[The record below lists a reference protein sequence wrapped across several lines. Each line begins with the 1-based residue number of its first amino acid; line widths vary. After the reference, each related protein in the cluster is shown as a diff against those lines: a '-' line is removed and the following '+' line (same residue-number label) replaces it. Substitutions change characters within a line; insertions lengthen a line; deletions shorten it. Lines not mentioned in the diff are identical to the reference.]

1 MEQAYL
7 GQGTSVDKGE
17 NARLSSYVG
26 AIAIADLV
34 KTTLGP
40 KGLDKMLQ
48 KVDPANSHGAALT
61 VTNDG
66 ATILRSI
73 HIDNAAAK
81 VLVDIAKVQDEQVGD
96 GTTSVAVLSGELLRQ
111 AETLEQEYRL
121 HPQTMAA
128 GWRLA
133 RGKAREA
140 LEQHANEMAKRG
152 GEGDEAFLRANLLRI
167 AETTLSSK
175 MVTYEKKHF
184 ARLAVDAVMR
194 LSAKDGAPRNLNLI
208 QVLKKPGGSL
218 KDSYLEEGFLL
229 DLKSPGIGQPRRVEN
244 AKILLAN
251 TSMDTDK
258 IKMYGSRVKVDRL
271 DKVAE
276 IERAEK
282 DKMKDKVEKI
292 LKHNANVFINRQ
304 LIYNYPESIFAEHGI
319 MAIEH
324 ADFEG
329 IERLAAVTGGE
340 VASTFD
346 HPELVKLGEC
356 DVIEEIFI
364 GEDKILRF
372 GGCKVGEACT
382 IVLRGA
388 STHVLEEAER
398 SLHDALCILL
408 ATLEDPRVICGGGC
422 TEVLMAQAIDR
433 AVEETPGK
441 QALAMAAF
449 AKALRALPAIV
460 ADNGGYDSAELITQ
474 LRAAHAQGKSTYG
487 LDMYN
492 GTIADMTELGVLE
505 SYKSKFN
512 VLMSA
517 SEAAEMIVRV
527 DDIIKCAPRQR
538 EERYPGMGM

>member
-7 GQGTSVDKGE
+7 GHGTSVDKVRDQVSQGFVIVQCKGASNDEKGRIRLFCFAWYVVFLLLSQRFVLFPLLFPQGE

-48 KVDPANSHGAALT
+48 KVDPQSSPGAALT

-96 GTTSVAVLSGELLRQ
+96 GTTSVAVLGGELLRQ
-111 AETLEQEYRL
+111 AEALEQEYRL
-121 HPQTMAA
+121 HPQTIAA

-140 LEQHANEMAKRG
+140 LDHHAQEMAARNDLAGTK
-152 GEGDEAFLRANLLRI
+152 DETILRANLLRI

-175 MVTYEKKHF
+175 LVTYEKKHF
-184 ARLAVDAVMR
+184 AQLAVDAILR
-194 LSAKDGAPRNLNLI
+194 LSKNEVRNLNHI
-208 QVLKKPGGSL
+208 QILKKPGGSL
-218 KDSYLEEGFLL
+218 RDSYLEEGFLL
-229 DLKSPGIGQPRRVEN
+229 DHKSPGIGQPRRVVN

-258 IKMYGSRVKVDRL
+258 VKIYGSRVKVDRL

-282 DKMKDKVEKI
+282 DKMKAKVDKI
-292 LKHNANVFINRQ
+292 LMHNANVFINRQ
-304 LIYNYPESIFAEHGI
+304 LIYNYPESIFAEKGI

-340 VASTFD
+340 VVSTFD
-346 HPELVKLGEC
+346 HPELVTLGEC
-356 DVIEEIFI
+356 DVIEEVRRTSV
-364 GEDKILRF
+364 GRF
-372 GGCKVGEACT
+372 ADFGFVW
-382 IVLRGA
+382 
-388 STHVLEEAER
+388 
-398 SLHDALCILL
+398 
-408 ATLEDPRVICGGGC
+408 
-422 TEVLMAQAIDR
+422 
-433 AVEETPGK
+433 ET
-441 QALAMAAF
+441 
-449 AKALRALPAIV
+449 
-460 ADNGGYDSAELITQ
+460 S
-474 LRAAHAQGKSTYG
+474 
-487 LDMYN
+487 
-492 GTIADMTELGVLE
+492 
-505 SYKSKFN
+505 
-512 VLMSA
+512 
-517 SEAAEMIVRV
+517 
-527 DDIIKCAPRQR
+527 
-538 EERYPGMGM
+538 

>member
-48 KVDPANSHGAALT
+48 KVDASNSPGAPLT

-66 ATILRSI
+66 ATILKSI

-96 GTTSVAVLSGELLRQ
+96 GTTSVAVLGGELLRQ
-111 AETLEQEYRL
+111 AESLEQEYRL

-133 RGKAREA
+133 RAKAKEA
-140 LEQHANEMAKRG
+140 LEAHADEMAKRSN
-152 GEGDEAFLRANLLRI
+152 DEALRSNLLRI

-175 MVTYEKKHF
+175 LVTYEKKHF
-184 ARLAVDAVMR
+184 AKLAVDAVLR
-194 LSAKDGAPRNLNLI
+194 LNSSTKDSRNLSHI
-208 QVLKKPGGSL
+208 QILQKPGGSL

-229 DLKSPGIGQPRRVEN
+229 DQKTPGVGQPRRVEN

-258 IKMYGSRVKVDRL
+258 IKMYGSRVRVDGL
-271 DKVAE
+271 QKVAE
-276 IERAEK
+276 IEKAEK
-282 DKMKDKVEKI
+282 EKMKAKVDKI

-304 LIYNYPESIFAEHGI
+304 LIYNYPESIFAEKGI

-324 ADFEG
+324 ADFDG

-346 HPELVKLGEC
+346 HPELVTLGEC

-388 STHVLEEAER
+388 STHVLQEAER

-408 ATLEDPRVICGGGC
+408 ATLDDPRVICGGGC
-422 TEVLMAQAIDR
+422 TEVLMAQAVDR

-474 LRAAHAQGKSTYG
+474 LRAAHAQGKSTSG

-505 SYKSKFN
+505 SYKSKLN
-512 VLMSA
+512 VLVSA
-517 SEAAEMIVRV
+517 SEAAEMILRV

-538 EERYPGMGM
+538 EEYM